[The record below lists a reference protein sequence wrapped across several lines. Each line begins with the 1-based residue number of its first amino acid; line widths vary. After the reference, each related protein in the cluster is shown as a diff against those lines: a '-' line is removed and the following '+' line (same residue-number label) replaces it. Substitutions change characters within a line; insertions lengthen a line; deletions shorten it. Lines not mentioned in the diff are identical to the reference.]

1 MALDKAQLKS
11 KLVRLFNKPQKASNV
26 DQVAGDLATA
36 IDEFV
41 KTATVTGAT
50 SDGATL
56 VQTQIH

>member
-11 KLVRLFNKPQKASNV
+11 RLVRLFNKPQTVSNV
-26 DQVAGDLATA
+26 DQVAGDLAAA

-56 VQTQIH
+56 VRTKIQ